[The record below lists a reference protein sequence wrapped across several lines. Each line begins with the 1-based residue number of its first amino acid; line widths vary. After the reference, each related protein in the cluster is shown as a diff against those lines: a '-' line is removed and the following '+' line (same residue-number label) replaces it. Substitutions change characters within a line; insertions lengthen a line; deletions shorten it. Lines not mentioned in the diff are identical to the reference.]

1 MELTFDSIITWLAN
15 SFFGGSTTLAGLGVL
30 VAAWAVAAVICLN
43 FRASPAYSV
52 VPMIPIC
59 IFLAGYGI
67 LNETVTVMIILVSSV
82 LVAAEFKRVV
92 D

>member
-43 FRASPAYSV
+43 FKASPAYSV
-52 VPMIPIC
+52 VPMIPIA
-59 IFLAGYGI
+59 IFMSAYGV
-67 LNETVTVMIILVSSV
+67 LNETIMVILVLISSV
-82 LVAAEFKRVV
+82 LVAAEFKKVV

>member
-1 MELTFDSIITWLAN
+1 MDLNFATILEWLAN
-15 SFFGGSTTLAGLGVL
+15 TFFGGSTTLAGLGVL

-59 IFLAGYGI
+59 IFLTGYGV
-67 LNETVTVMIILVSSV
+67 LNETVSVMIIIVSSV
-82 LVAAEFKRVV
+82 LVASEFKKVV

>member
-43 FRASPAYSV
+43 FKASPAYSV

>member
-1 MELTFDSIITWLAN
+1 MDLTFATILEWLAN
-15 SFFGGSTTLAGLGVL
+15 TFFGGSTTLAGLGVL

-59 IFLAGYGI
+59 IFMTGFGV
-67 LNETVTVMIILVSSV
+67 LNETVGIMIILVSSV
-82 LVAAEFKRVV
+82 LVAAEFKKVV

>member
-1 MELTFDSIITWLAN
+1 MDLNFATILEWLAN

-59 IFLAGYGI
+59 IFLTGYGV
-67 LNETVTVMIILVSSV
+67 LNETVSVMIIIVSSV
-82 LVAAEFKRVV
+82 LVASEFKKVV